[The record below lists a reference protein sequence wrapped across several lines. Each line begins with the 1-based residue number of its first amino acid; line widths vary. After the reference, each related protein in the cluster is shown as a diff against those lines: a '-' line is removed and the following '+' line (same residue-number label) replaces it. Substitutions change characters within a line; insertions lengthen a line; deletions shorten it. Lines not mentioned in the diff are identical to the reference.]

1 MKVSQLD
8 QIKQAYEQ
16 GVCTVRLLTQR
27 VNTMKEKHLDML
39 RRLEPLEQEV
49 KKIELRRNYD
59 EKRHLLEV
67 ELIAARA
74 AQAQQ
79 ELFEVHNDLDQAQST
94 KDDINAQTIENN
106 NKIYEIDQIVANYL
120 IEKCDFE
127 KDTFGL

>member
-1 MKVSQLD
+1 
-8 QIKQAYEQ
+8 
-16 GVCTVRLLTQR
+16 
-27 VNTMKEKHLDML
+27 
-39 RRLEPLEQEV
+39 
-49 KKIELRRNYD
+49 
-59 EKRHLLEV
+59 
-67 ELIAARA
+67 
-74 AQAQQ
+74 

>member
-1 MKVSQLD
+1 
-8 QIKQAYEQ
+8 
-16 GVCTVRLLTQR
+16 
-27 VNTMKEKHLDML
+27 
-39 RRLEPLEQEV
+39 EQEV

-94 KDDINAQTIENN
+94 KDDINAQTIEN
-106 NKIYEIDQIVANYL
+106 
-120 IEKCDFE
+120 
-127 KDTFGL
+127 